1 MAKVKPRGSIILE
14 ILIVILIV
22 ALVATI
28 LYPKMVWN
36 EAEKNTEICRKNMDR
51 ILKAELVYLK
61 YHNNY
66 EDTLDK
72 VINFIQEDTTGQLT
86 LEYLYS
92 DTALTVEILNDLTN
106 KDTVADLFIKRFLAD
121 TLVRTILF
129 NTKYDTNLA
138 GVILKRLETTNL
150 RDSVVAARNVDSTE
164 IYSLTRV
171 ANHNPPLEIVE
182 PLQKDDSLK
191 IVLQRIAPDISKGAL
206 VDTLYSNPKWAEK
219 IDSVVAI
226 TLEGIKIC
234 PTNED
239 PYQIMVE
246 DTTVIKV
253 LNIYCPIDSADI
265 EQSKQDFVKYFLGHL
280 RLDNHGNIE
289 AGEKSWL
296 IQQ

>member
-28 LYPKMVWN
+28 LYPKMVWR

-72 VINFIQEDTTGQLT
+72 VISFIQEDTTGELA

-92 DTALTVEILNDLTN
+92 DTALTVEILNDLT
-106 KDTVADLFIKRFLAD
+106 KEDSVADLFVRKYLAD
-121 TLVRTILF
+121 TLMQTILF

-138 GVILKRLETTNL
+138 GVILKRLENTNL
-150 RDSVVAARNVDSTE
+150 KDSVLAYRGLDSTE
-164 IYSLTRV
+164 IYVLDQI
-171 ANHNPPLEIVE
+171 AAKNPVLDIIE

-191 IVLQRIAPDISKGAL
+191 IVLQRIKPDIPKAGIA
-206 VDTLYSNPKWAEK
+206 DTLYSNPEWAKK
-219 IDSVVAI
+219 IDSSVAY
-226 TLEGIKIC
+226 TLNEIKTC
-234 PTNED
+234 PTNNE
-239 PYQIMVE
+239 PYNIAVI
-246 DTTVIKV
+246 DTSVIKV
-253 LNIYCPIDSADI
+253 LNIYCPIDSI
-265 EQSKQDFVKYFLGHL
+265 EIAESKQDFVKYFLGHL
-280 RLDNHGNIE
+280 RLENHGNIE

-296 IQQ
+296 KQ